1 MIPFDWNEPF
11 EVQEVTYILELG
23 DEIIVIE
30 HVPARVN
37 TETGERLFAPETVE
51 RIHVLLQ
58 SRATPKKIMRAPVF
72 DFAA

>member
-1 MIPFDWNEPF
+1 MTPFNWNEQF
-11 EVQEVTYILELG
+11 EVRDVTYILELG

-37 TETGERLFAPETVE
+37 TETGERLFASETVE
-51 RIHVLLQ
+51 RIQAILQ
-58 SRATPKKIMRAPVF
+58 SRIAPKKIIRAPVF

>member
-1 MIPFDWNEPF
+1 MTSFDWNEQF
-11 EVQEVTYILELG
+11 EAHDVTYILELG

-37 TETGERLFAPETVE
+37 TETGERLFAPETVK
-51 RIHVLLQ
+51 RIQAILQ
-58 SRATPKKIMRAPVF
+58 SRAAPKKIIRAPVF